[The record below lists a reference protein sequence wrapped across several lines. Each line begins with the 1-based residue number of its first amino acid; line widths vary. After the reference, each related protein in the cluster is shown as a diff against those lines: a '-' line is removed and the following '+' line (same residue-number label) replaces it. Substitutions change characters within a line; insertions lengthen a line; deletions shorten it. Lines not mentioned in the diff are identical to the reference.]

1 MLGSSDQNVSESIS
15 ALELSSCSIF
25 LNEFCVV
32 VCPTI
37 SVNIDITYLTPLFR
51 LDFWVDV
58 CWVQTSTSC
67 KLVMENLPDFVP
79 KHPGSEE

>member
-1 MLGSSDQNVSESIS
+1 MKLAGNLRVLSCWFFYVFLRKIEGIAETITNFCEIFECQWGITMLGSTDRNVSESIS

-37 SVNIDITYLTPLFR
+37 SVNF
-51 LDFWVDV
+51 
-58 CWVQTSTSC
+58 
-67 KLVMENLPDFVP
+67 
-79 KHPGSEE
+79 